1 MTRTR
6 ELLEEIYR
14 RLDEAYGDQRWWPGE
29 TPFEVAVG
37 AILTQNTNWTNVA
50 RAIANLKREGVLSPG
65 ALRALPAD
73 ELAWLIR
80 PAGYYN
86 VKARRLRAFL
96 DFLGDDFAGDMAAMA
111 ACGLGKLRPRL
122 LAVKGI
128 GRETADSI
136 LLYACGLA
144 TFVVDAYTYRVLARH
159 GLAAEDAD
167 YDEFKELFETN
178 LPADVRLYNQYHALL
193 VKVGKERCRKRAPA
207 CEGCPLEP
215 LTGKDRG

>member
-96 DFLGDDFAGDMAAMA
+96 DFLAEDFAGDMAAIA
-111 ACGLGKLRPRL
+111 ACGLEDLRPRL

-144 TFVVDAYTYRVLARH
+144 TFVVDAYTCRVLTRH

-167 YDEFKELFETN
+167 YDELKELFETN
-178 LPADVRLYNQYHALL
+178 LPTDVRLYNQYHALL
-193 VKVGKERCRKRAPA
+193 VKVGKERCRPREPR

-215 LTGKDRG
+215 LMGKD